1 MSYPETS
8 HVLMA
13 AEYHVSLVHVFHS
26 FAQESLPGL
35 RVAWIMYVVSPVLL
49 RLTHAIHEV
58 RKIYY
63 PQGKALELN
72 LYYNG

>member
-26 FAQESLPGL
+26 FAQEPLPGL
-35 RVAWIMYVVSPVLL
+35 RVAWIKYVVSPVLL
-49 RLTHAIHEV
+49 RLTHATQV

-63 PQGKALELN
+63 PQGRALELN
-72 LYYNG
+72 LYYN